1 MNENKKIRVSSKRTT
16 KKENSEVINETEAIL
31 NQLELLSFTEDKSF
45 DEPTSFR
52 NSKYTLKHGGTKELI
67 NNFYSNIPQQ
77 NQKKVEK
84 INNNNE
90 NKNNIPNKECDEKKE
105 LLQIKLDN
113 ILTTIRLSE
122 IKINIKYYNSLL
134 KFKDYFKDNAFISN
148 NFHHFNDLFNVIIE
162 LLFVIKKEYE
172 KNEMNNNKNN
182 KNGIIMKLEKE
193 INYKDKQIGELL
205 NKLQIE
211 QQKVEKNSKDNI
223 NELISLKKENRE
235 LNSQITLFKNHIKK
249 IDTNNLILEE
259 KLNNI
264 ILDKINKR
272 TPSSSANNK
281 VNSEINTNTIN
292 MNNNIN
298 INNYNGI
305 HTHIQSSDNIFK
317 ESIKNEI
324 IYNNK
329 KNNKN
334 EKASHFRK
342 LNISLI
348 KLLKEINKILG
359 VYDLSLNKINN
370 DDTQTNIII
379 NLNNMIDLNI
389 LIDEEKMD
397 NFYKNLLGNMDKIL
411 KKIDKLIDINKKNN
425 LKKTHQSK
433 VSSEKKSSSVIKRN
447 KNQLKDQMKLV
458 SKTSEKQR
466 KYNIIQVNR
475 KIISSIKDV
484 KIT

>member
-1 MNENKKIRVSSKRTT
+1 MNENKKIRKASKRTT
-16 KKENSEVINETEAIL
+16 KKENSDVINETEAII
-31 NQLELLSFTEDKSF
+31 NQLDLLSFSEDKSF
-45 DEPTSFR
+45 EEPTSFQ
-52 NSKYTLKHGGTKELI
+52 NSKYTLKQGATKELI

-84 INNNNE
+84 INNYNE
-90 NKNNIPNKECDEKKE
+90 KKNKVQFKENDERKE

-113 ILTTIRLSE
+113 ILTTMRLSE

-134 KFKDYFKDNAFISN
+134 KFKDYCKDNNFISN
-148 NFHHFNDLFNVIIE
+148 NFHHVNDLFNIIIE

-193 INYKDKQIGELL
+193 INYKDKQIGDLL

-223 NELISLKKENRE
+223 NELASLKKENRE
-235 LNSQITLFKNHIKK
+235 LNNQITLLKNHIKK
-249 IDTNNLILEE
+249 IDANNLILEE

-264 ILDKINKR
+264 ILEKTNRR

-281 VNSEINTNTIN
+281 FNSEINANTIN

-305 HTHIQSSDNIFK
+305 YTHIQSSDNIFK

-329 KNNKN
+329 KNK
-334 EKASHFRK
+334 KASHFRK

-379 NLNNMIDLNI
+379 NLNNMIDLNV

-397 NFYKNLLGNMDKIL
+397 NFNKNFLGNMDKIL
-411 KKIDKLIDINKKNN
+411 KKIDKVVDFNKKNSIKNFHHSKTSSERKSGSVINRNKN
-425 LKKTHQSK
+425 LLKDGMKLESK
-433 VSSEKKSSSVIKRN
+433 SSEKKK
-447 KNQLKDQMKLV
+447 KN
-458 SKTSEKQR
+458 
-466 KYNIIQVNR
+466 NIIQVNR
-475 KIISSIKDV
+475 KIFSSIKDV
-484 KIT
+484 NNLKN

>member
-1 MNENKKIRVSSKRTT
+1 MNENKKIRKASKRTT
-16 KKENSEVINETEAIL
+16 KKENSDVINETEAII
-31 NQLELLSFTEDKSF
+31 NQLDLLSFSEDKSF
-45 DEPTSFR
+45 EEPTSFQ
-52 NSKYTLKHGGTKELI
+52 NSKYTLKQGATKELI

-84 INNNNE
+84 INNYNE
-90 NKNNIPNKECDEKKE
+90 KKNKVQFKENDERKE

-134 KFKDYFKDNAFISN
+134 KFKDYCKDNNFISN
-148 NFHHFNDLFNVIIE
+148 NFHHVNDLFNIIIE

-193 INYKDKQIGELL
+193 INYKDKQIGDLL

-223 NELISLKKENRE
+223 NELASLKKENRE
-235 LNSQITLFKNHIKK
+235 LNNQITLLKNHIKK
-249 IDTNNLILEE
+249 IDANNLILEE

-264 ILDKINKR
+264 ILEKTNRR

-281 VNSEINTNTIN
+281 FNSEINANTIN

-329 KNNKN
+329 KNNKG
-334 EKASHFRK
+334 EKAKASHFRK

-466 KYNIIQVNR
+466 KFNIIQVNR
-475 KIISSIKDV
+475 KIISSIK
-484 KIT
+484 